1 MNDEQHV
8 LHIREPDGSDRLVK
22 FTGRI
27 VEQTDGWDVYLTDDD
42 RVVAHSESTHRA
54 EIMTVEEARGRLPR
68 FKTLAKLIGPR
79 EPEDL

>member
-27 VEQTDGWDVYLTDDD
+27 VEQTDGWDIYLTDDD
-42 RVVAHSESTHRA
+42 RVVAHSESTHHR
-54 EIMTVEEARGRLPR
+54 
-68 FKTLAKLIGPR
+68 
-79 EPEDL
+79 